1 MNPAFFSNYENRK
14 ASPRY
19 NSEQE
24 EQQQPQVQPVK
35 TEVVDSSHG
44 PDASTSN
51 AITSSQTPY
60 NYSKLDG
67 VLYHFYSKTL
77 AVITNCRLTHYDA
90 GVTDSSSQ
98 STSSTPIVESSTSS
112 SKRRPNK
119 WFELE
124 VADYD
129 IFREEVRFWR
139 NISTMI
145 PSTVLEGPSST
156 KVIVEPCYVP
166 PMILDIILDTSSMS
180 DKHILTME
188 HSSAGLNQR
197 RKRSRVDGKD
207 SNDSSRRDSTDR
219 SKVEN
224 QSVELASRPNKPIVL
239 ESWKVEMGVCNPA
252 DAPDLP
258 IFYRQATAHLKEV
271 YSLAKQ
277 LPAASMFLRLQKG
290 KDMVKKADSEA
301 VSDVELLRMGVR
313 LGAGKLE
320 DGEKDDGICEL
331 RESLGPLVA
340 SDEGKPKVTETFNFQ
355 PLVTAI
361 GIIQCS
367 VEYRIDSDFYVE
379 DMDVVMN
386 MRDLDLDE
394 DYFRPSAHSQIKL
407 GDADSAIPTFSSTSA
422 TQDDIPQS
430 LLSTTAIRRQSIMTS
445 PGMSLVNEGKTT
457 AATPSPPSESPLRSS
472 GPGLVPSASTSVFS
486 TQNTSGRP
494 VAGLASLRR
503 SPSITAH
510 GSSPTTTMTPIGGTG
525 TSTASTTTVSGTDAA
540 FLTHGRRTS
549 TTERRLRTLNTL
561 SGSTDKNSPPPSSAL
576 STTPSSRPILAR
588 TSASAIPYG
597 SFSPSSPSPLAQQ
610 LLAQQQPMS
619 SQSSYRMSSSPS
631 YRNTSL
637 PPLSASPNLRSVF
650 QFHNP
655 SHSQN
660 SISSL
665 SRTPPRFMTDGSSVT
680 NPSSS
685 LGLQTTMAS
694 QGSHS
699 QLSLAEG
706 RKPSVAPQMIK
717 RYSSTF
723 NYRQGRRASS
733 GITGSSIESD
743 IGNSSAPYSKSWQ
756 ARIEQRQMFTAR
768 SLGREDGSHFSTGGN
783 GTGGASFTSSYSPQ
797 AQRQSNSQEE
807 DLDDFVRM
815 IDSNHPVEASS
826 SSVGQSGSINLVENL
841 TNQKTGAASHYTIA
855 SSGVGFTRQYGWNR
869 NQVDEMLNK
878 MQNSVREFS
887 TSSTSRGSE
896 ASVGA
901 NSSSGGSG
909 RSAGMLGGS
918 DSNSPINQQG
928 LPLIQSVS
936 PSFVRS
942 PLSKVGF
949 SAASTSSAMRVP
961 DNRDKPTSV
970 SIRNSLQ
977 AADRPS
983 FAYRYNLPAR
993 RNLHTETNSLRAE
1006 DSNLTSSDVREG
1018 SAEDLLQDD
1027 PKSRRARRTTSGGSL
1042 EMYANQPHS
1051 YDPLEDE
1058 AVGRLEL
1065 LQDDLSTLEQ
1075 EGQGTSGVPIMGG
1088 GGHHHHHHHHT
1099 HHQHHD
1105 TATSEA
1111 AERRRADIELA
1122 RNFGQVVSSSSNRG
1136 NPRASLSPW
1145 RNRIH
1150 SRNNNRGN
1158 GGSNNGNGSAGLHT
1172 T

>member
-1 MNPAFFSNYENRK
+1 MNPAFFSHETKK
-14 ASPRY
+14 ASPEY
-19 NSEQE
+19 SQD
-24 EQQQPQVQPVK
+24 QQQQTRPQPVK
-35 TEVVDSSHG
+35 AVVIDSTQS
-44 PDASTSN
+44 STALTLN
-51 AITSSQTPY
+51 PIINLKTPY
-60 NYSKLDG
+60 KHSKLDG

-77 AVITNCRLTHYDA
+77 TVITNCRLTHYDA
-90 GVTDSSSQ
+90 GMLDSSQ
-98 STSSTPIVESSTSS
+98 SAPATPNAESSSF
-112 SKRRPNK
+112 KKRPNK

-145 PSTVLEGPSST
+145 PSTILEGPTLSNIIT
-156 KVIVEPCYVP
+156 EPCYVP
-166 PMILDIILDTSSMS
+166 PMILDIILDTSSLS
-180 DKHILTME
+180 EKDILTME
-188 HSSAGLNQR
+188 QSSPGPSR
-197 RKRSRVDGKD
+197 RKRRVRVDGKD
-207 SNDSSRRDSTDR
+207 SSDSSRRDSTDR
-219 SKVEN
+219 LKAD
-224 QSVELASRPNKPIVL
+224 QSAETSSRHGKPIVL

-258 IFYRQATAHLKEV
+258 ILYRQATTHLKEL
-271 YSLAKQ
+271 SQLAKQ
-277 LPAASMFLRLQKG
+277 LPASSMFMRLQKG
-290 KDMVKKADSEA
+290 KGIVKKAGTETL
-301 VSDVELLRMGVR
+301 SDTELLKMGVR
-313 LGAGKLE
+313 LGAEKVE
-320 DGEKDDGICEL
+320 DGEKDAGICGL
-331 RESLGPLVA
+331 REPLGPPVNI
-340 SDEGKPKVTETFNFQ
+340 DEGKAKVTEIFNFQ

-386 MRDLDLDE
+386 MRDLELDE
-394 DYFRPSAHSQIKL
+394 DYFRPIANPQLKAGGEHSTIL
-407 GDADSAIPTFSSTSA
+407 TLSPTSKAEDGS
-422 TQDDIPQS
+422 DHPPQF
-430 LLSTTAIRRQSIMTS
+430 LLSTTASRRQSTLTS
-445 PGMSLVNEGKTT
+445 QGIPILNG
-457 AATPSPPSESPLRSS
+457 AATPSPPAESTIRSS
-472 GPGLVPSASTSVFS
+472 GTGPAPSASTSVFS
-486 TQNTSGRP
+486 AQSTSGRP
-494 VAGLASLRR
+494 VAGLANLRR

-525 TSTASTTTVSGTDAA
+525 TSSPSTTTVLGTDAA

-561 SGSTDKNSPPPSSAL
+561 SGSTEKNNSPQSSSL
-576 STTPSSRPILAR
+576 VSTPPSSRPILAR

-610 LLAQQQPMS
+610 LSAQQPMS
-619 SQSSYRMSSSPS
+619 SQSSFRMSSSPI
-631 YRNTSL
+631 YRNASL
-637 PPLSASPNLRSVF
+637 PFSASPNLRSVF
-650 QFHNP
+650 QYHNP

-665 SRTPPRFMTDGSSVT
+665 SRTPPKFITDGSSAT
-680 NPSSS
+680 HQSS
-685 LGLQTTMAS
+685 LGLHSTTTTT
-694 QGSHS
+694 QGSPS
-699 QLSLAEG
+699 QSSLAEG
-706 RKPSVAPQMIK
+706 RQPSVAPQMIK

-733 GITGSSIESD
+733 GIIESSIESD
-743 IGNSSAPYSKSWQ
+743 IGVNAPYSKSWQ

-768 SLGREDGSHFSTGGN
+768 SLGREEGSHFSTGGS

-797 AQRQSNSQEE
+797 AQRQSVGTSNSQEE

-815 IDSNHPVEASS
+815 IDTNHPVEASS
-826 SSVGQSGSINLVENL
+826 SSVGQLGSINSVENL
-841 TNQKTGAASHYTIA
+841 NQKANVVNYTIA

-887 TSSTSRGSE
+887 TLSTSRGSG
-896 ASVGA
+896 ASGGA

-918 DSNSPINQQG
+918 DGNSPVNQG
-928 LPLIQSVS
+928 LPVIQSVS

-949 SAASTSSAMRVP
+949 SATTFTSSGMRVP
-961 DNRDKPTSV
+961 GNSASTRG
-970 SIRNSLQ
+970 SLQ
-977 AADRPS
+977 ADRS
-983 FAYRYNLPAR
+983 SLAYRYNLLTR
-993 RNLHTETNSLRAE
+993 RDIHTETTTARPQG
-1006 DSNLTSSDVREG
+1006 SNLTSSDIREEQVEQ
-1018 SAEDLLQDD
+1018 STEDLEDE
-1027 PKSRRARRTTSGGSL
+1027 PRSRHARRTTSGGSL
-1042 EMYANQPHS
+1042 ELYANQPHS

-1065 LQDDLSTLEQ
+1065 LQDDLPNVVQ
-1075 EGQGTSGVPIMGG
+1075 ESEGAGVPIMGG
-1088 GGHHHHHHHHT
+1088 GHHHHHHT

-1105 TATSEA
+1105 SATSEA
-1111 AERRRADIELA
+1111 AERRRVDIELA

-1136 NPRASLSPW
+1136 NQRASLSPW

-1150 SRNNNRGN
+1150 SQSNNRGGAN
-1158 GGSNNGNGSAGLHT
+1158 PGSGSAGLHT